1 MDIIQ
6 KLGGRKFILTLVVIV
21 ALIIISVVAPAALT
35 NELIIGLL
43 GAIATFSGS
52 NAVLT
57 AIEMKNTKAPDTVM
71 QQTQPVKEAVSEGL
85 DKESVEEP
93 PITFDTVTF
102 LHTRIDD
109 LNNRLVGIENSL
121 KGIVEV
127 VKQHNDIIT
136 KAKK

>member
-57 AIEMKNTKAPDTVM
+57 AIEMKNTKAPDVVM
-71 QQTQPVKEAVSEGL
+71 QQIQPVSEAL
-85 DKESVEEP
+85 DKENIEDP